1 MCVTRSFNIT
11 LRFINSHFN
20 VFSIS
25 IHRNGSM
32 SYCGSFLNAFSCLH
46 ITSESLELK
55 TMFALGRH
63 QIFNSSHY
71 QMAEIKTNTHTHNI
85 TLNMKNFQSARP
97 MCLRCCHVAHFD
109 Q

>member
-1 MCVTRSFNIT
+1 MCATRSFNIT
-11 LRFINSHFN
+11 LRFINSNLN

-63 QIFNSSHY
+63 QIFNSGHY
-71 QMAEIKTNTHTHNI
+71 QMAEIKTNTHTH
-85 TLNMKNFQSARP
+85 TQYYT
-97 MCLRCCHVAHFD
+97 AHEEFSIGTANVIALLSCGPF
-109 Q
+109 